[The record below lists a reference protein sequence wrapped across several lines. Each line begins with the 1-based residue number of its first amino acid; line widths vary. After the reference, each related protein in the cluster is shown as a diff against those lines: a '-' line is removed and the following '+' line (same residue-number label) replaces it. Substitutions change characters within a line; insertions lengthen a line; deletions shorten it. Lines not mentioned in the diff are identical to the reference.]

1 MNTSGSTVRGDAK
14 TLSQIFRFGI
24 TGGGVTL
31 FDWGITTL
39 LMIWV
44 SLSSAEA
51 RGIAIACSLFLSWW
65 GHRIV
70 TFAHSKEA
78 HHKDVSA
85 PFLQILRF
93 ILTSSVCV
101 AVNWGGFQLLLNAG
115 VGLGPA
121 LFCASAAAALLQFV
135 GCKWFV
141 YRR

>member
-1 MNTSGSTVRGDAK
+1 LGHHHFVDDMGEFIIRRSAGDCHC
-14 TLSQIFRFGI
+14 
-24 TGGGVTL
+24 L
-31 FDWGITTL
+31 FI
-39 LMIWV
+39 IP
-44 SLSSAEA
+44 
-51 RGIAIACSLFLSWW
+51 FLV

-78 HHKDVSA
+78 HHKDMSA